1 MYDLCDMVTLE
12 NVIVDNQ
19 VENRTV
25 IKIQKMD
32 RNE

>member
-1 MYDLCDMVTLE
+1 MYDLCYMVTIE
-12 NVIVDNQ
+12 NAIVDNQ